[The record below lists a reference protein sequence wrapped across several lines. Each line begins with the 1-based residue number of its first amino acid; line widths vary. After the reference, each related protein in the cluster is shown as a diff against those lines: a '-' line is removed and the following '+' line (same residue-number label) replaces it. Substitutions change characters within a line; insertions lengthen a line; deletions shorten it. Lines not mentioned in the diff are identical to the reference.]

1 MKSLRAPFAAPLAA
15 LTLLITLP
23 LGLTACG
30 KKADAPTVSD
40 TALPKTAAPAGKQWS
55 DVITSTPDGGYLMGN
70 PDAPLKL
77 IEYGALSCSHCAA
90 FAAEG
95 FPHLRDDYVNS
106 GRVSYE
112 LRYFM
117 LNPLDVPAA
126 LLATC
131 GNTPETVI
139 PMSEQFWAWQPN
151 MFDNLKTAGQ
161 GALAQAQALPGGQ
174 RQIAI
179 AKLTGMTD
187 FFAQRGIAT
196 DQGAT
201 CLGNVGKATALANA
215 TDKAS
220 KDFNVTGTPAFI
232 LNGRN
237 LDISSW
243 DLLEPVLQKAGAR

>member
-1 MKSLRAPFAAPLAA
+1 MKSIRTPVAAAVLLA
-15 LTLLITLP
+15 TLP
-23 LGLTACG
+23 LALGLSACG
-30 KKADAPTVSD
+30 KKTDAAAVSD
-40 TALPKTAAPAGKQWS
+40 TALPKVAPPAGKQWS
-55 DVITSTPDGGYLMGN
+55 DVVTATPDGGYLMGN
-70 PDAPLKL
+70 PDAQLKL

-95 FPHLRDDYVNS
+95 FPHLRDDYINS

-117 LNPLDVPAA
+117 LNPLDVPAV

-139 PMSEQFWAWQPN
+139 PMSEQFWAWQPT
-151 MFDNLKTAGQ
+151 MFDNLKAAGQ
-161 GALAQAQALPGGQ
+161 NAMTQIQALPASQ
-174 RQIAI
+174 RPAAI
-179 AKLTGMTD
+179 ARTTGMTD
-187 FFAQRGIAT
+187 FFAQHGIAT

-201 CLGNVGKATALANA
+201 CLGNIAKASALANA
-215 TDKAS
+215 TDKAT
-220 KDFNVTGTPAFI
+220 KDFNVQGTPAFI

-243 DLLEPVLQKAGAR
+243 DLLEPALQKAGAR

>member
-1 MKSLRAPFAAPLAA
+1 MKPLRLAVALALLPLA
-15 LTLLITLP
+15 

-30 KKADAPTVSD
+30 KKTDSPVVADS
-40 TALPKTAAPAGKQWS
+40 ALPKVAPPAGKQWS
-55 DVITSTPDGGYLMGN
+55 DVITQTKDGYLMGN

-90 FAAEG
+90 FSVEG

-112 LRYFM
+112 LRFFM
-117 LNPLDVPAA
+117 LNMLDPPAV

-131 GNTPETVI
+131 GNAPDTVI
-139 PMSEQFWAWQPN
+139 PMAEQYWAWQPT
-151 MFDNLKTAGQ
+151 MFANLKAAGQ
-161 GALAQAQALPGGQ
+161 DAMQKVQALPLGQ
-174 RQIAI
+174 RPA
-179 AKLTGMTD
+179 ALARLTGMTE

-196 DQGAT
+196 DQGAA
-201 CLGNVGKATALANA
+201 CLSDAARAQALASA

-220 KDFNVTGTPAFI
+220 QDYNVTGTPAFI

-237 LDISSW
+237 LDVSNW
-243 DLLEPVLQKAGAR
+243 EALEPLLQKAGAR

>member
-1 MKSLRAPFAAPLAA
+1 MTSIRPPFAAALMLAA
-15 LTLLITLP
+15 LP
-23 LGLTACG
+23 LAFGLSACG
-30 KKADAPTVSD
+30 KKTDATAVSD
-40 TALPKTAAPAGKQWS
+40 TALPKVAPPAGKQWS
-55 DVITSTPDGGYLMGN
+55 DVMAVTPDGGYLMGN

-90 FAAEG
+90 FAEEG

-117 LNPLDVPAA
+117 LNPLDVPAV

-131 GNTPETVI
+131 GNTPDTVI
-139 PMSEQFWAWQPN
+139 PMSEQFWAWQPK
-151 MFDNLKTAGQ
+151 MFDNLKAAGKD
-161 GALAQAQALPGGQ
+161 AMAQVQAVPVNQ
-174 RQIAI
+174 RPTVIARM
-179 AKLTGMTD
+179 TGMND

-215 TDKAS
+215 TDKAT
-220 KDFNVTGTPAFI
+220 KDFNVQGTPAFI

-237 LDISSW
+237 LDTSSW
-243 DLLEPVLQKAGAR
+243 DGLEPFLQKAGAR